1 MSKLTDKQIED
12 AFAEIRADFV
22 GRGNE
27 YGLEILDGCENQ
39 WAETGQLS
47 DGQLEWLERQ
57 LNGNWRQASKQQ
69 SLEPVQA
76 GTTRERGGSSHSA
89 EATSH
94 AGDGSLDAMI
104 REKLAEQGEVVVD
117 LAQLDELDAAVD
129 DLKQTIKALRDC
141 KRPAKAP

>member
-1 MSKLTDKQIED
+1 MSKLTDKQIEE

-57 LNGNWRQASKQQ
+57 LSGNWRQASKRRP
-69 SLEPVQA
+69 LEAVQDGA
-76 GTTRERGGSSHSA
+76 MRERGCSSYSA
-89 EATSH
+89 VPTSD
-94 AGDGSLDAMI
+94 AGNGSLDALI

-117 LAQLDELDAAVD
+117 LTQLDELDAAVD

>member
-12 AFAEIRADFV
+12 AFAKIRADFV

-57 LNGNWRQASKQQ
+57 LNGNWRQARKRH
-69 SLEPVQA
+69 SLDVVQDGAKRKHVGGSHDVQA
-76 GTTRERGGSSHSA
+76 
-89 EATSH
+89 TSQ
-94 AGDGSLDAMI
+94 ARDGSLDALI
-104 REKLAEQGEVVVD
+104 RERLGAQGEVVVD
-117 LAQLDELDAAVD
+117 LARLDELES
-129 DLKQTIKALRDC
+129 TIEELRQSVKAIRSS
-141 KRPAKAP
+141 

>member
-12 AFAEIRADFV
+12 AFAKIRADFV

-57 LNGNWRQASKQQ
+57 LNGNWRQGSKRR
-69 SLEPVQA
+69 SLEAVQG
-76 GTTRERGGSSHSA
+76 GTTRERGGSSYSA
-89 EATSH
+89 EATSDP
-94 AGDGSLDAMI
+94 GDGSLDALI
-104 REKLAEQGEVVVD
+104 REKLGARGEVVVD
-117 LAQLDELDAAVD
+117 LTQLDELDAAVD

-141 KRPAKAP
+141 KRH

>member
-1 MSKLTDKQIED
+1 MSKLTDKQIEE

-57 LNGNWRQASKQQ
+57 LNGNWRQASKQRP
-69 SLEPVQA
+69 LEAVQGGA
-76 GTTRERGGSSHSA
+76 MRERGGSSHSA
-89 EATSH
+89 VATSD
-94 AGDGSLDAMI
+94 AGDGSLDALI
-104 REKLAEQGEVVVD
+104 RERLGMQGEVVVD
-117 LAQLDELDAAVD
+117 IAQLDELEARIEELRQSV
-129 DLKQTIKALRDC
+129 KAIRSS
-141 KRPAKAP
+141 